1 MALLLEE
8 VNNMSENDSN
18 EKKVR
23 LQKVESSDVKQAVQS
38 PLNLKEARTDS
49 SDVRTVQKGIV
60 SAASVGQVRTGI
72 DHMVSAASVQQ
83 VRSQIEQPKT
93 QQKEKPQNQE

>member
-1 MALLLEE
+1 
-8 VNNMSENDSN
+8 MSENESN

-23 LQKVESSDVKQAVQS
+23 LQKVESSDVKQAIRI

-49 SDVRTVQKGIV
+49 SDVRTVQKGLV

-72 DHMVSAASVQQ
+72 DQIVSAGNVQQ
-83 VRSQIEQPKT
+83 VRSKIEQPQT
-93 QQKEKPQNQE
+93 QQKEKPQNQK